1 VAQHLRLEARGV
13 IERNGN
19 LIDATIVEAAITP
32 WWGKTRRSLRATPRP
47 VGPKNR
53 KSPFGYKAHIAV
65 EQASGIIRGAILSS
79 ADLHDSQA
87 GPALVQ
93 SDDAALYADKAYDR
107 KLRDALAA
115 AGITDGIM
123 HKARR
128 KYPTQSLTALVQ
140 QGGRADPLRRRT
152 QLRHHEAVL
161 WLPARQHVPEGI
173 RGRPPAP
180 RFEFYTSATGRDVFN
195 REGAVLALSC
205 RRPE

>member
-1 VAQHLRLEARGV
+1 MAQHLRLEARGV
-13 IERNGN
+13 IVRKGT

-32 WWGKTRRSLRATPRP
+32 WWGKTRRSRRATPRP
-47 VGPKNR
+47 LDHKNR

-107 KLRDALAA
+107 KLRDAPVA

-128 KYPTQSLTALVQ
+128 NT
-140 QGGRADPLRRRT
+140 PLK
-152 QLRHHEAVL
+152 A
-161 WLPARQHVPEGI
+161 
-173 RGRPPAP
+173 
-180 RFEFYTSATGRDVFN
+180 
-195 REGAVLALSC
+195 
-205 RRPE
+205 